1 MYQQNDHMPYAELG
15 AVNFAPGQLPV
26 EIILGKEGT
35 QPFAI
40 EATGVSRQ
48 HAKITID
55 QNGQWFL
62 EDLGSLNGTFVRN
75 EHDGSKH
82 RVSRLAIT
90 PMTFI
95 YLGPDN
101 SLGCKFYARQAVVAG
116 NFTAEMQYLVMRD
129 QEVEEDLKKQ
139 EQKALLLRRIISGL
153 TLIAL
158 GVSFLLPKEQ
168 TDLKM
173 NLLRI
178 GTILSSLY
186 TIIYN
191 PQTER
196 KKIVEKRNRLFDC
209 PNPCCSRKLSS
220 QDVKAMQCPGC
231 KGKVKPNPRIQSST
245 TRKS

>member
-1 MYQQNDHMPYAELG
+1 
-15 AVNFAPGQLPV
+15 
-26 EIILGKEGT
+26 
-35 QPFAI
+35 
-40 EATGVSRQ
+40 
-48 HAKITID
+48 
-55 QNGQWFL
+55 
-62 EDLGSLNGTFVRN
+62 
-75 EHDGSKH
+75 
-82 RVSRLAIT
+82 
-90 PMTFI
+90 
-95 YLGPDN
+95 
-101 SLGCKFYARQAVVAG
+101 
-116 NFTAEMQYLVMRD
+116 MRD

-191 PQTER
+191 PQTGR